1 MKNEELIIK
10 AKDKYKLSC
19 RLFNTKNPKAIILM
33 IHGMEEHKERYY
45 DFAKY
50 LQKNNYVVLI
60 SDMRGHGSDAPILSH
75 IADKDGDKRLVE
87 DIDILTK
94 YIKKK
99 YKEKKIYLF
108 AHSMGTIIARKVL
121 QENSKKY
128 DKVVLSGYPV
138 PQKISKIGIRLTN
151 MLISSKGPKEHSKL
165 VTNMALGSFVKAVK
179 NRETDLDWL
188 SYNKANVN
196 NYINDKLCGVD
207 FTLGSFN
214 TLFKLVYDIS
224 KPKNYININE
234 DLNILLISGNDDPV
248 TGYKKGRIKSLK
260 VLKKAG
266 FKNIE
271 KIVLEKMRHEILN
284 EKEKD
289 KVYKKIL
296 DFYNK

>member
-19 RLFNTKNPKAIILM
+19 RLFNIKNPKAVILM

-60 SDMRGHGSDAPILSH
+60 SDMRGHGSNAPLLSH
-75 IADKDGDKRLVE
+75 IADKDGEKRLVE
-87 DIDILTK
+87 DIDVLTK

-99 YKEKKIYLF
+99 YKDKKIYIF

-128 DKVVLSGYPV
+128 DKLVLSGYPV
-138 PQKISKIGIRLTN
+138 PQKISKAGVRLTN
-151 MLISSKGPKEHSKL
+151 MLIKSKGPKEHSKL
-165 VTNMALGSFVKAVK
+165 VTNLALGNFVKGVK
-179 NRETDLDWL
+179 NRKTDLDWL
-188 SYNKANVN
+188 SYNRDNVN

-214 TLFKLVYDIS
+214 ALFKLVYDIS
-224 KPKNYININE
+224 KLKNYINVNE

-260 VLKKAG
+260 ILRKAG

-271 KIVLEKMRHEILN
+271 KIVLENMRHEILN
-284 EKEKD
+284 EKDNKN
-289 KVYKKIL
+289 VYKKIL
-296 DFYNK
+296 EFYDK

>member
-128 DKVVLSGYPV
+128 DKLVLSGYPV
-138 PQKISKIGIRLTN
+138 PQKISKAGVRLTN
-151 MLISSKGPKEHSKL
+151 MLIKSKGPKEHSKL
-165 VTNMALGSFVKAVK
+165 VTNLALGNFVKGVK

-188 SYNKANVN
+188 SYNKDNVN

>member
-10 AKDKYKLSC
+10 SKDKYKLSC
-19 RLFNTKNPKAIILM
+19 RLFNTKNPKAVILM

-50 LQKNNYVVLI
+50 LQKNNYIVLI

-75 IADKDGDKRLVE
+75 IADRDGDKRLVE
-87 DIDILTK
+87 DIDVLTK

-99 YKEKKIYLF
+99 FKDKKIYIF

-121 QENSKKY
+121 QEESNKY
-128 DKVVLSGYPV
+128 DKVVLSGYPN
-138 PQKISKIGIRLTN
+138 PIKISKVGVSLTN
-151 MLISSKGPKEHSKL
+151 MLIKSKGPKEHSKL
-165 VTNMALGSFVKAVK
+165 VTNIGLGSFSKAIK
-179 NRETDLDWL
+179 DRKTDHDWL
-188 SYNKANVN
+188 SYNRENVN
-196 NYINDKLCGVD
+196 SFINDKLCGVD

-214 TLFKLVYDIS
+214 ALFKLVYDIS
-224 KPKNYININE
+224 KPKNYINVNE

-260 VLKKAG
+260 VLRKAG

-271 KIVLEKMRHEILN
+271 KIVLENMRHEILN
-284 EKEKD
+284 EKDNKN
-289 KVYKKIL
+289 VYKKIL
-296 DFYNK
+296 EFYDK